1 MAIEGTA
8 SADIEAPMQTV
19 YAVAADLEQLPR
31 WQSEIKLVRV
41 LERDAAGNQV
51 LVHTETETKVKT
63 LQAQLRFRYDEPSGM
78 RWTQERGDVKSLD
91 GSWSFEELDDR
102 RTRAVYSLRVDP
114 GRMLGMVVRGPV
126 VDALRRHLIDSMP
139 AKLKAEVEGG

>member
-8 SADIEAPMQTV
+8 SADIEAPMATV
-19 YAVAADLEQLPR
+19 YAVASDLEQLPR

-51 LVHTETETKVKT
+51 LVDTETETKVKT
-63 LQAQLRFRYDEPSGM
+63 LHAQLRVRYDEPSGM

-91 GSWSFEELDDR
+91 GSWSFEELDEG
-102 RTRAVYSLRVDP
+102 RTRAVYSLRVDL
-114 GRMLGMVVRGPV
+114 GRMLGLAVRGPV
-126 VDALRRHLIDSMP
+126 VDALRRHLIDSTP
-139 AKLKAEVEGG
+139 AKLKAEVEG

>member
-8 SADIEAPMQTV
+8 GADIEAPMETV
-19 YAVAADLEQLPR
+19 YAVASDLEQLPR

-51 LVHTETETKVKT
+51 LVHSETETKVKT
-63 LQAQLRFRYDEPSGM
+63 LQAQLRVRYDEPSGM

-91 GSWSFEELDDR
+91 GSWSFEELDDG
-102 RTRAVYSLRVDP
+102 RTRAVYSLRVDL
-114 GRMLGMVVRGPV
+114 GRMLGMAVRGPV

-139 AKLKAEVEGG
+139 AKLKAAVEGG

>member
-8 SADIEAPMQTV
+8 SADIEAPMATV
-19 YAVAADLEQLPR
+19 YAVASDLEQLPR

-63 LQAQLRFRYDEPSGM
+63 LQAQLRVRYDEPSGM

-91 GSWSFEELDDR
+91 GSWSFEVLDDG
-102 RTRAVYSLRVDP
+102 RTRAVYSLRVDL
-114 GRMLGMVVRGPV
+114 GRILGMAVRGPV

>member
-8 SADIEAPMQTV
+8 SADIGAPIETV

-31 WQSEIKLVRV
+31 WQSEIKAVRV

-51 LVHTETETKVKT
+51 LVHTQTETKVRT
-63 LQAQLRFRYDEPSGM
+63 LQGELRFHYDEPSGL
-78 RWTQERGDVKSLD
+78 RWRQERGDVKSLD
-91 GSWSFEELDDR
+91 GSWSFEELGDA
-102 RTRAVYSLRVDP
+102 RTRAIYSLRVDL
-114 GRMLGMVVRGPV
+114 GRMVVRGPV

-139 AKLKAEVEGG
+139 AKLKDEVEGG

>member
-8 SADIEAPMQTV
+8 SADIEAPMETV

-91 GSWSFEELDDR
+91 GSWSFEELDDG
-102 RTRAVYSLRVDP
+102 RTRAVYSLRVDL

>member
-8 SADIEAPMQTV
+8 SADIEAPIETV
-19 YAVAADLEQLPR
+19 YAVAADLEHLPS

-51 LVHTETETKVKT
+51 LVHSETETKVKT

-91 GSWSFEELDDR
+91 GSWSFEELDDG
-102 RTRAVYSLRVDP
+102 RTRAVYSLRVDL
-114 GRMLGMVVRGPV
+114 GRMLGMAVRGPV

-139 AKLKAEVEGG
+139 RKLKAEVEGG